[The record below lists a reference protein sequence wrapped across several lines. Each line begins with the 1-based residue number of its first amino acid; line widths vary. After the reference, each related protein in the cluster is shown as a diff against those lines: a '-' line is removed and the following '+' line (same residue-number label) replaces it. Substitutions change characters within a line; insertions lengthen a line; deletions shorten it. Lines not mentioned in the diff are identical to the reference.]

1 MTKFIEKILV
11 CLFMAL
17 WAPALSAQTHFTF
30 DYRQYQ
36 YDMTVYFVLKNNN
49 QLVENPA
56 EKYEVG
62 AIVNDECRGVGEFV
76 TTQDAGGQPL
86 KYGYLR
92 VYSNVEEGEFVI
104 FKLYDKANG
113 KVAEVTDDNF
123 AFVPDDVFGMP

>member
-1 MTKFIEKILV
+1 
-11 CLFMAL
+11 
-17 WAPALSAQTHFTF
+17 
-30 DYRQYQ
+30 
-36 YDMTVYFVLKNNN
+36 MTVYFVLKNNN

-104 FKLYDKANG
+104 FKLYDKATG

-123 AFVPDDVFGMP
+123 AFVPDAVFGMP